1 MTELHVLVAI
11 IGVLVAISIPIFTS
25 QLEKSREA
33 VDMANIR
40 AAYAEVVADSLSAPD
55 EDHEKTVT
63 TKQTTAG
70 WTGTAPEIAGKTM
83 TDAEAPKT
91 GLVSIKYTHADGK
104 IKIGSVAIN

>member
-1 MTELHVLVAI
+1 
-11 IGVLVAISIPIFTS
+11 
-25 QLEKSREA
+25 
-33 VDMANIR
+33 MANIR
-40 AAYAEVVADSLSAPD
+40 AAQAEVVADSLSAPD

-70 WTGTAPEIAGKTM
+70 WTGTASEIAGKTK

-91 GLVSIKYTHADGK
+91 GTVSIQCTHADGK